1 MNKMAKTLWVV
12 EVFHDGCWY
21 PVVNPKFSREGGRT
35 ALKIWRQN
43 GSRNKYRLVQYGR
56 IEK

>member
-1 MNKMAKTLWVV
+1 MAKTLWVV
-12 EVFHDGCWY
+12 EVSFSGCWHPTTGY
-21 PVVNPKFSREGGRT
+21 GFSREDGRR
-35 ALKIWRQN
+35 ALQIWRIN